1 MIEYNDVCMIREK
14 EKKEGWITILQGTCD
29 GENRVCHVDDDCV
42 ESHVKSIYLLRIWK
56 CEAKDDEGRWKYF
69 GSNAKKLDI
78 LVIL

>member
-42 ESHVKSIYLLRIWK
+42 ESHVKSIYLLRI
-56 CEAKDDEGRWKYF
+56 
-69 GSNAKKLDI
+69 
-78 LVIL
+78 